1 MLFVGILGGTLF
13 SIKVSRKPIPD
24 YDANPSIM
32 D

>member
-1 MLFVGILGGTLF
+1 MLIVEILGGTRF

-24 YDANPSIM
+24 YHAKPSIM